1 MSVGFEFSQTLS
13 GAYHTLEAPGDE
25 HPISITIRARVH
37 DMKSFALDPTAR
49 IEGEIDAEGF
59 ADHRALEGTL
69 EINPILRQKV
79 IYDFSFP
86 NNDGRD
92 CRFHGEQ
99 DLTILRSPVKAATTL
114 PGSIYVDDE
123 ESARAILR
131 FDLKEDL
138 LKLLRSFK
146 PS

>member
-1 MSVGFEFSQTLS
+1 MSVGFEFSQTLA
-13 GAYHTLEAPGDE
+13 GAYHTLEAPGEE
-25 HPISITIRARVH
+25 HRISITVTAKVH

-49 IEGEIDAEGF
+49 IQGEIDAEGF
-59 ADHRALEGTL
+59 ADHRPLEGTL
-69 EINPILRQKV
+69 EINPLLRQKI

-86 NNDGRD
+86 DNDGRD

-123 ESARAILR
+123 EHARAVLR
-131 FDLKEDL
+131 FDLEKDL
-138 LKLLRSFK
+138 VKLLRSFK

>member
-1 MSVGFEFSQTLS
+1 MSVGFEFSQTLA
-13 GAYHTLEAPGDE
+13 GTYHTLAAPGE
-25 HPISITIRARVH
+25 EQPISITVTARVH

-69 EINPILRQKV
+69 EINPLLRQKV

-86 NNDGRD
+86 DNEGRD

-114 PGSIYVDDE
+114 PGSIYVEDE
-123 ESARAILR
+123 EHARAILR
-131 FDLKEDL
+131 FDIREDL

>member
-1 MSVGFEFSQTLS
+1 MSVGFEFAQTLA
-13 GAYHTLEAPGDE
+13 GTYHTLEAPGDE
-25 HPISITIRARVH
+25 HPISITVKAQVH

-59 ADHRALEGTL
+59 ADHRALTGTL
-69 EINPILRQKV
+69 EINPLLRQKI

-86 NNDGRD
+86 DNDGRE

-99 DLTILRSPVKAATTL
+99 DLSLLRPVQAATTL
-114 PGSIYVDDE
+114 PGSIYVQDE
-123 ESARAILR
+123 EHARAVLR
-131 FDLKEDL
+131 FDIREDL